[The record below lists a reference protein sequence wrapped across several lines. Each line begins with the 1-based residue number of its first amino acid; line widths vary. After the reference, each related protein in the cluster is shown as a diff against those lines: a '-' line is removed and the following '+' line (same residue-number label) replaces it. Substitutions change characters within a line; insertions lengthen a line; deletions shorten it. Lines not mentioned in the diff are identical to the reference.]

1 MYDSK
6 SGGFTEGQTTAG
18 KRILDETP
26 LLKGNPNI
34 TGVETNLR
42 KFEVSKATGENRRV
56 QTLDDHINYFPHPV
70 GTSDYKT
77 DSKPTTKVQLYRG
90 ALISS
95 RVTASYSSNNIAS
108 AMIAQIPI
116 KIYFS
121 SSILHHESEEAIPTT
136 GNSFQS
142 AKFADGTY
150 FNVEFEN
157 PIIRLSENSGFDE
170 KENYSLTAYKVHVDP
185 NTNMSTFH
193 KLKMPP
199 MRKKIVNNLLISE
212 DEGYG
217 DFDFEVENYSDGI
230 DSVVDDTH
238 LSYYIDILY
247 DKQISQSE
255 ICNAIGELKIKNI
268 FLDER
273 IDCPDDIDD
282 GMEMDIYGSRV
293 TPEDLEDC

>member
-1 MYDSK
+1 
-6 SGGFTEGQTTAG
+6 
-18 KRILDETP
+18 
-26 LLKGNPNI
+26 
-34 TGVETNLR
+34 
-42 KFEVSKATGENRRV
+42 
-56 QTLDDHINYFPHPV
+56 
-70 GTSDYKT
+70 
-77 DSKPTTKVQLYRG
+77 
-90 ALISS
+90 
-95 RVTASYSSNNIAS
+95 
-108 AMIAQIPI
+108 
-116 KIYFS
+116 
-121 SSILHHESEEAIPTT
+121 
-136 GNSFQS
+136 
-142 AKFADGTY
+142 
-150 FNVEFEN
+150 
-157 PIIRLSENSGFDE
+157 
-170 KENYSLTAYKVHVDP
+170 
-185 NTNMSTFH
+185 MSTFH